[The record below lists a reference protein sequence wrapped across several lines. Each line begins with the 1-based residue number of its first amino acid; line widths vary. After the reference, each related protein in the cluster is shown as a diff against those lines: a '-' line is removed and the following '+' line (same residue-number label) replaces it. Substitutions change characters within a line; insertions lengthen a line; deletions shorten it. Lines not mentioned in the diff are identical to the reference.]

1 MGLFHIALTLP
12 QAVVPFIAGPTLDYF
27 NGVSPNSGYRVVFA
41 SAIVLLLIGT
51 IFTSRIKSVR

>member
-1 MGLFHIALTLP
+1 
-12 QAVVPFIAGPTLDYF
+12 VVPVLAGPTLDYF

-51 IFTSRIKSVR
+51 VFTSRIKSVR